1 MDRKEFIK
9 TCSIACV
16 GGTALTALLQSCS
29 TTNPNHFAKTVLT
42 NNQINIKKAEFVQQ
56 VKKDKTTFRKYVLV
70 KNDKVAFPIILY
82 RFSDTEYT
90 ALLMQCTHKGCELE
104 PQGSYLAC
112 PCHGSEFNNKGIVQN
127 PPAQENLKTFQIKTD
142 NENVYIQL

>member
-1 MDRKEFIK
+1 MDRKDFIK
-9 TCSIACV
+9 TCGFACV

-29 TTNPNHFAKTVLT
+29 TTNPNHFAQTALA
-42 NNQINIKKAEFVQQ
+42 NNQINIKKEEFVQQ
-56 VKKDKTTFRKYVLV
+56 VRKDKTTFRKYVLV
-70 KNDKVAFPIILY
+70 KNEKVAFPIILY
-82 RFSDTEYT
+82 RFSDIEYT